1 MVKSREQMYQNAFIL
16 FGRQSPMV
24 AIFQNEMPTP
34 PKEELHKI
42 FKELKKVSEIYTT
55 DSNEMADIKQW
66 MSDFT
71 KYFKEVL

>member
-1 MVKSREQMYQNAFIL
+1 MVKAREQMYQNAFIL

>member
-1 MVKSREQMYQNAFIL
+1 
-16 FGRQSPMV
+16 MV